1 MKSFDSVAI
10 TNNDYRMEAQT
21 AMLQGSIGCID
32 QLIESVE
39 IDACKDLWLAVL
51 EQAIKDARGTRIYYS
66 VVEEA
71 RDWFKSENEDPGSFL
86 WICRLLGL
94 DPEAVKNTVE
104 KEYYYEAA

>member
-1 MKSFDSVAI
+1 MTSNQSTPATTQDH
-10 TNNDYRMEAQT
+10 DLEAQ
-21 AMLQGSIGCID
+21 AALVGEHIDCIE
-32 QLIESVE
+32 QLIEDAE
-39 IDACKDLWLAVL
+39 IEACKDLWLAVL